1 MSYKIKELQ
10 EELKPRYR
18 AKTKGLESLSDE
30 DLLSLIIRCGTKSK
44 NVKELSLEVLQQIGT
59 LNNFLNVDMKDL
71 ESIKGIGEASALSI
85 LASIE
90 LGKRILKFH
99 KDKVKLIN
107 SKLVYAMFKYEL
119 IGLKQEV
126 VIGIYLDNAK
136 QLICFKELFRGTV
149 NECNIHPRE
158 IFKYAVSSSAS
169 SIILVHNHPS
179 GNINPSIKDEILTEK
194 VSELGN
200 SMNIPLIDHI
210 IIGSNGYYSLIT
222 KKSFIEE

>member
-44 NVKELSLEVLQQIGT
+44 NVKELSLEVLQQIGS
-59 LNNFLNVDMKDL
+59 LDNFLNVDMKDL
-71 ESIKGIGEASALSI
+71 ESIKGIGEVSALSI

-119 IGLKQEV
+119 IGL
-126 VIGIYLDNAK
+126 
-136 QLICFKELFRGTV
+136 KELFRGTV

-194 VSELGN
+194 VSERGN

-210 IIGSNGYYSLIT
+210 IKGRNGYYSLIT